1 VISALFLL
9 DLPPESWIADVS
21 RSFPGATFRLLAGI
35 RTGDRATELGE
46 VRAEEPAAVEAAIGA
61 HPAITRYERLELTED
76 RLLGKYDTTET
87 GLYAFLEG
95 AGVPPE
101 FPATV
106 RDGRYELPLTGSTA
120 EFDRLRHRLEENDLR
135 YELLSKTATDD
146 PEELLTARQREV
158 LSAALRAGYLDVPR
172 RCTLA
177 ELADRLDADK
187 STVSGVLRRAHARLA
202 GWFLTGEP
210 GAGRR

>member
-1 VISALFLL
+1 MISALFLL
-9 DLPPESWIADVS
+9 DLPPGTWIAEVS
-21 RSFPGATFRLLAGI
+21 QSFPNATLRLLAGI

-46 VRAEEPAAVEAAIGA
+46 VRAREPAAVAAAIES
-61 HPAITRYERLELTED
+61 HPAITRYERLELTDD
-76 RLLGKYDTTET
+76 RLLAKYETTET
-87 GLYAFLEG
+87 GLYAFLEDVG
-95 AGVPPE
+95 SPPE

-106 RDGRYELPLTGSTA
+106 QDGRYELPLTGSTA
-120 EFDRLRHRLEENDLR
+120 EFDRLRERLDERDYP
-135 YELLSKTATDD
+135 YELLSKTSTDD
-146 PEELLTARQREV
+146 PEGLLTARQREV

-177 ELADRLDADK
+177 ELSERLGADK

>member
-9 DLPPESWIADVS
+9 DLPTDSWIAEVS
-21 RSFPGATFRLLAGI
+21 QSFPNATLRLLAGI

-46 VRAEEPAAVEAAIGA
+46 VRARDPATVGRAIRA

-76 RLLGKYDTTET
+76 RLLGKYETTET
-87 GLYAFLEG
+87 GLYTFLEEVG
-95 AGVPPE
+95 FPPE

-106 RDGRYELPLTGSTA
+106 RDGRYELPLTGSTE
-120 EFDRLRHRLEENDLR
+120 EFDRLRRRLEENDHR
-135 YELLSKTATDD
+135 YELLSKTTTDD

-210 GAGRR
+210 DAGRR